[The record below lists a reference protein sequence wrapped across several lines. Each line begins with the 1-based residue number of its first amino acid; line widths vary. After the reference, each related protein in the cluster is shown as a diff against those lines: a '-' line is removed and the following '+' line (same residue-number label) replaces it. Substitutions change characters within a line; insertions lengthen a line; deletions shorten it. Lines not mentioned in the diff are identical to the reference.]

1 MISANVSLSGNKTNK
16 TINSS
21 MRDFT
26 ILKNFRINLHPT
38 KAPIIKEVF
47 WQPPLF
53 NWIKGNTDDA
63 ANSSTAAYGGFFRN
77 HLANF
82 MGGFAENIGNK
93 SAFFAELSGA
103 IKAIEIAYENHWLN
117 FWLETDS
124 VLVVK
129 AFSNLSLIPWSL
141 RNRWMNCLL
150 MTRSMIFFVSHVY
163 REGNVCADVL
173 ANLGLGLLELTF
185 GNIAPLPV
193 CNSFA
198 RDKFGLPNFRFT
210 P

>member
-1 MISANVSLSGNKTNK
+1 MISASVSLSGNKTNK

-26 ILKNFRINLHPT
+26 ILKNFRINLHPP

-53 NWIKGNTDDA
+53 NWIKGNTDGA
-63 ANSSTAAYGGFFRN
+63 ANSSTAAYGGLFRN
-77 HLANF
+77 HLADF

-93 SAFFAELSGA
+93 SVFFAEISEA
-103 IKAIEIAYENHWLN
+103 IKTIEIAHQNHWLN
-117 FWLETDS
+117 FCFETDS

-141 RNRWMNCLL
+141 SNRWMNCLL
-150 MTRSMIFFVSHVY
+150 ITRRMNFFLSQFIEKVMFV
-163 REGNVCADVL
+163 RMFWQTWV
-173 ANLGLGLLELTF
+173 
-185 GNIAPLPV
+185 
-193 CNSFA
+193 
-198 RDKFGLPNFRFT
+198 
-210 P
+210 

>member
-1 MISANVSLSGNKTNK
+1 
-16 TINSS
+16 
-21 MRDFT
+21 
-26 ILKNFRINLHPT
+26 
-38 KAPIIKEVF
+38 
-47 WQPPLF
+47 
-53 NWIKGNTDDA
+53 
-63 ANSSTAAYGGFFRN
+63 
-77 HLANF
+77 

-150 MTRSMIFFVSHVY
+150 MTRSMIFF
-163 REGNVCADVL
+163 C
-173 ANLGLGLLELTF
+173 
-185 GNIAPLPV
+185 
-193 CNSFA
+193 
-198 RDKFGLPNFRFT
+198 FT
-210 P
+210 CL

>member
-1 MISANVSLSGNKTNK
+1 VVIAASLVNILSIIWYARNQKRFRDKSIHWKTAISMISANVSLSGNKTNK

-26 ILKNFRINLHPT
+26 ILKNFRINLHPP

-53 NWIKGNTDDA
+53 NWIKGNTDGA
-63 ANSSTAAYGGFFRN
+63 ANSSIAAYGGLFRN
-77 HLANF
+77 HLADF

-129 AFSNLSLIPWSL
+129 AFSNLSLIPWS
-141 RNRWMNCLL
+141 
-150 MTRSMIFFVSHVY
+150 
-163 REGNVCADVL
+163 
-173 ANLGLGLLELTF
+173 
-185 GNIAPLPV
+185 
-193 CNSFA
+193 
-198 RDKFGLPNFRFT
+198 
-210 P
+210 

>member
-1 MISANVSLSGNKTNK
+1 
-16 TINSS
+16 
-21 MRDFT
+21 
-26 ILKNFRINLHPT
+26 
-38 KAPIIKEVF
+38 
-47 WQPPLF
+47 
-53 NWIKGNTDDA
+53 
-63 ANSSTAAYGGFFRN
+63 
-77 HLANF
+77 

-150 MTRSMIFFVSHVY
+150 MTRSMNFFVSHVY

-185 GNIAPLPV
+185 WNTAPLHV

-198 RDKFGLPNFRFT
+198 RDKLGLPNFRFT